1 MFTVESYRDVLSE
14 STQRGNLVASAWL
27 LVAALAVAI
36 VLFV

>member
-1 MFTVESYRDVLSE
+1 MFTFESYRDVLSE
-14 STQRGNLVASAWL
+14 SRHRGNIVASGWI